1 MANGGRG
8 WFQRRKP
15 QSDPVAPVP
24 KQREPELTRI
34 EAYEAQRRTD
44 AAEAARSRATQ
55 DGQPD
60 FDSLLRPAARSGP
73 SGERPEGV
81 SASPAQRDPRAGT
94 ARPEDEADRR
104 WAPPDTAWRGRAD
117 LGASQATGV
126 TSPRPETLQPTDSS
140 APADADDSRPDME
153 TPARRVSGA
162 ESNGP
167 PSAPRYDWDAA
178 TAAAL
183 SEDAEPQAAPT
194 SHPLPHS
201 DPDKLLE
208 DIIREI
214 VGDAT
219 AETVSSLHQPRP
231 ASRTEPQIPVVED
244 AGSESRTLTESND
257 SSESP
262 PESSAP
268 GPADDTLDGDVTPR
282 VDGDRTDVAPGA
294 GPESEYTSAESYA
307 VGAGDEP
314 SAVPGEVGVERAE
327 PASHPYAAA
336 TSHAVAA
343 GPLGSVSRETSE
355 SHGGTPLADQ
365 LADETRR
372 RLALDQAVLP
382 LPETTRVFTISN
394 QKGGVGK
401 TTSAVNLAAAL
412 ARAGAHVLVVDLDPQ
427 GNASTALGVDHR
439 SELQSVYEVLVSDL
453 PIADVVQPST
463 EHENLDCVPATI
475 HLAGAEIEL
484 VSLVAR
490 EQRLRR
496 ALDAHLAAMERPYDY
511 VFIDCPPSLG
521 LLTINAF
528 VAAREVLIPIQC
540 EYYALEGLSQLLS
553 NIELIER
560 HLNPEL
566 RLSTI
571 LLTMYDSRTNLAQQ
585 VAQEV
590 RDHFPTQTLD
600 TIIPRS
606 VRVSEAPSYG
616 QSVISYDF
624 ASTGSLS
631 YREAAAEIA
640 LRGTRNASEEKES
653 D

>member
-1 MANGGRG
+1 M
-8 WFQRRKP
+8 
-15 QSDPVAPVP
+15 
-24 KQREPELTRI
+24 
-34 EAYEAQRRTD
+34 
-44 AAEAARSRATQ
+44 
-55 DGQPD
+55 
-60 FDSLLRPAARSGP
+60 
-73 SGERPEGV
+73 
-81 SASPAQRDPRAGT
+81 
-94 ARPEDEADRR
+94 
-104 WAPPDTAWRGRAD
+104 
-117 LGASQATGV
+117 
-126 TSPRPETLQPTDSS
+126 
-140 APADADDSRPDME
+140 
-153 TPARRVSGA
+153 
-162 ESNGP
+162 
-167 PSAPRYDWDAA
+167 
-178 TAAAL
+178 
-183 SEDAEPQAAPT
+183 
-194 SHPLPHS
+194 
-201 DPDKLLE
+201 
-208 DIIREI
+208 
-214 VGDAT
+214 
-219 AETVSSLHQPRP
+219 
-231 ASRTEPQIPVVED
+231 
-244 AGSESRTLTESND
+244 
-257 SSESP
+257 
-262 PESSAP
+262 
-268 GPADDTLDGDVTPR
+268 
-282 VDGDRTDVAPGA
+282 
-294 GPESEYTSAESYA
+294 
-307 VGAGDEP
+307 
-314 SAVPGEVGVERAE
+314 
-327 PASHPYAAA
+327 
-336 TSHAVAA
+336 
-343 GPLGSVSRETSE
+343 
-355 SHGGTPLADQ
+355 ADQ

-382 LPETTRVFTISN
+382 LPERTRVFTISN

-439 SELQSVYEVLVSDL
+439 SDLQSVYEVLVSDL

-566 RLSTI
+566 RLTTI

-640 LRGTRNASEEKES
+640 WRGAHDATDTKES